1 MAEPNPLARCADRAV
16 RVYSCACAPRTEGA
30 VPGEGGPI
38 ERVRT
43 VGAPSATGMLNA
55 HDHVMDILTWVIVGL
70 VAGLLASLLV
80 GSGGGILIDIVIG
93 VLGALIGGWLFTA
106 AGWHVPFAGIA
117 GTIFVAFIG
126 SVILLVVLQL
136 IRGRPEP

>member
-1 MAEPNPLARCADRAV
+1 
-16 RVYSCACAPRTEGA
+16 
-30 VPGEGGPI
+30 
-38 ERVRT
+38 
-43 VGAPSATGMLNA
+43 MLNA

-136 IRGRPEP
+136 IRGRPEQ